1 MIVEVMMSKMV
12 MMITITISRDND
24 GCKIKIASLSSKM
37 MTMMR
42 VMVVAG

>member
-12 MMITITISRDND
+12 MMITITTSRYND

-37 MTMMR
+37 MMMR

>member
-12 MMITITISRDND
+12 VMITITISSYND
-24 GCKIKIASLSSKM
+24 DCKIKIASLSSKVM
-37 MTMMR
+37 MMR